1 MKNLLVLLLITTYQ
15 FSNAQDLDSEGYLQ
29 LNKIVSAVTDNDD
42 PQRPDDIGYFKVL
55 PQVKEEQTPQESVT
69 VEFFVGN
76 YDGSEQSQ
84 EKLKFIQE
92 IISDDKK
99 VNPDTQAEVWGIT
112 ARGLN
117 EKEPK
122 EFYHI
127 INKFGLD
134 DADKKFENVPEY
146 TFFNPYLNKDA
157 SVYKKRSQRV
167 PSSFTARR
175 VTWILAKLT
184 LSTGASYFALTM
196 GKGLSPAIAIAV
208 GVWPA
213 LASTGITI
221 MNGRFGKFLTN
232 GSWAKWLLSNET
244 KFAKTIRKGLGL
256 TPLNFEKQLR
266 KNKKFLMKMRP
277 EMYAKTPELF
287 EQKLRKITQDEV
299 DKKASSLV
307 KIAKKLGA
315 NDEYIKWYATEV
327 AFTGVSIKI
336 PQAAA
341 GVGISASSTVLSESV
356 GVLHDSAMGMMAQGP
371 ADLAI
376 QNRKN
381 TKILQLEKLV
391 KLKNIP
397 VQNLKEVK
405 KYYKMGLLTK
415 DQLKNADAIV
425 AKRSF
430 EIANHSQL
438 KEQVG
443 NFISKK
449 AGSGIGKSSHIAL
462 RRIELWTIS
471 RATSVSFAAMTGV
484 ILKVAQIPVIPDII
498 LLSVGSTGALYYANV
513 KGWLTKEKIKYVFS
527 KRFIRDMKKTN
538 LISITGLLHR
548 LCAGKYTSKH
558 VRL

>member
-1 MKNLLVLLLITTYQ
+1 MKNLIILLLILK
-15 FSNAQDLDSEGYLQ
+15 AQVTIAQELDSEGYLQ
-29 LNKIVSAVTDNDD
+29 LDNIVSAITDKDD
-42 PQRPDDIGYFKVL
+42 LQRADDIGYFKVL
-55 PQVKEEQTPQESVT
+55 PQVKENQTPEESVS

-76 YDGSEQSQ
+76 YDGSDQSKN
-84 EKLKFIQE
+84 KLKFIQE

-99 VNPDTQAEVWGIT
+99 VNPNSKAEVWGI
-112 ARGLN
+112 AASGLDVN
-117 EKEPK
+117 KTK
-122 EFYHI
+122 EFTHI
-127 INKFGLD
+127 INTFGLQ

-157 SVYKKRSQRV
+157 SISKKNNQRI

-256 TPLNFEKQLR
+256 TPLNFEKQLL

-277 EMYAKTPELF
+277 DMHASTPELF

-299 DKKASSLV
+299 DKKASSLM

-341 GVGISASSTVLSESV
+341 GVGISASSTFIGESV

-381 TKILQLEKLV
+381 NKIIQLEKLV
-391 KLKNIP
+391 KSKSVPVENIKELKR
-397 VQNLKEVK
+397 
-405 KYYKMGLLTK
+405 YYKMGLLTK
-415 DQLKNADAIV
+415 DQLKNADSII
-425 AKRSF
+425 AKKSF

-438 KEQVG
+438 KEQIG

-498 LLSVGSTGALYYANV
+498 LLSVGSTGAVYYANV
-513 KGWLTKEKIKYVFS
+513 KGWLTKDKIKYLFS
-527 KRFIRDMKKTN
+527 KRFITNLKKTN
-538 LISITGLLHR
+538 LFSLSGLLHR

-558 VRL
+558 VRI